1 MVTCSEGCDWIWLI
15 AYQRNLSL
23 FLFLANN
30 ANRQFNIDVFIRG
43 VSCLDLITQST
54 PPVSINECVLC
65 LHLLAEDSKT
75 VLGHADKTCSS
86 AATDSWELSF
96 CSLFLYLDL
105 DFGNRNGNRLKGAT
119 EWFCDWSKK
128 RIEERVSPVLNAV
141 WWIYLRNAYEIKIED
156 LKTTRQIYTDS
167 SVMIVTPCGT
177 LRR

>member
-1 MVTCSEGCDWIWLI
+1 MDCISKKS
-15 AYQRNLSL
+15 LSL
-23 FLFLANN
+23 LLAND
-30 ANRQFNIDVFIRG
+30 ANRWFNIDIFVRG

-105 DFGNRNGNRLKGAT
+105 DFGNGNGLFGAT
-119 EWFCDWSKK
+119 QRFCDWSKK
-128 RIEERVSPVLNAV
+128 ILKKGFLLCWMQCGGSTLGMHMKSK
-141 WWIYLRNAYEIKIED
+141 LR
-156 LKTTRQIYTDS
+156 TWRRQGKYILTAQSWLLPHVAHYGD
-167 SVMIVTPCGT
+167 
-177 LRR
+177 